1 VKCDGVRP
9 ACNKCIQLRINCTYQ
24 PRNQKRKQR
33 QGYIEKLENRLME
46 MERLLKSQAEAAASN
61 LVSHSPSPSV
71 SATSSSSPP
80 LSSAMLPP
88 SSVHADP
95 THYPMAAGVNA
106 NAGANAVPNIAAI
119 GNATFLPPVPDD
131 LLKHLLS
138 LFFTF
143 CYPLG
148 PVIHPPTFYQQLNA
162 RRISPL
168 LLWTMCANAARY
180 SDHPTL
186 QANQLLASGEF
197 FAQRAKEHLVASQS
211 TPKVHGV
218 QAVVFLGIF
227 EYAQGRAS
235 TAWVY
240 MGMATRMAQSLKL
253 HRLDDPNITS
263 RHPERDS
270 EWVAAHGGSA
280 TWWTAWA

>member
-1 VKCDGVRP
+1 MAVDTQPMSMSPPPPQNLTP
-9 ACNKCIQLRINCTYQ
+9 ATSGFPASPASHSTTPVPGLPVDLN
-24 PRNQKRKQR
+24 P
-33 QGYIEKLENRLME
+33 
-46 MERLLKSQAEAAASN
+46 LLAAWMTEAPQAVTSSLTVDPNTLSMLNASSQAAAASADLLLLN
-61 LVSHSPSPSV
+61 PHAASTSKPSLMSHSPSPSV
-71 SATSSSSPP
+71 SATSSSSP
-80 LSSAMLPP
+80 SISAATLPP
-88 SSVHADP
+88 ASVRADP
-95 THYPMAAGVNA
+95 TRYPTTP
-106 NAGANAVPNIAAI
+106 VPNTAPI
-119 GNATFLPPVPDD
+119 GNATYLPPVPDD

-148 PVIHPPTFYQQLNA
+148 PMIHPPTFYKQLSA

-168 LLWTMCANAARY
+168 LLWTMCANSARY

-218 QAVVFLGIF
+218 QAVLFLGIF

-240 MGMATRMAQSLKL
+240 MGKS
-253 HRLDDPNITS
+253 
-263 RHPERDS
+263 
-270 EWVAAHGGSA
+270 
-280 TWWTAWA
+280 